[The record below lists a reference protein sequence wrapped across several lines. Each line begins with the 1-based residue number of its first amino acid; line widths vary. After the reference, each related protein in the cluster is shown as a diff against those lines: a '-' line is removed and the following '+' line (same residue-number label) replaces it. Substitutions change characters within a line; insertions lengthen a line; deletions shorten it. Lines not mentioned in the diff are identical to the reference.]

1 MHILTGIGNGDEEVN
16 LRQVENLQC
25 GVDLQGMLQG

>member
-1 MHILTGIGNGDEEVN
+1 MRILTGIGSADEEVN

-25 GVDLQGMLQG
+25 GVDLQGMLEG